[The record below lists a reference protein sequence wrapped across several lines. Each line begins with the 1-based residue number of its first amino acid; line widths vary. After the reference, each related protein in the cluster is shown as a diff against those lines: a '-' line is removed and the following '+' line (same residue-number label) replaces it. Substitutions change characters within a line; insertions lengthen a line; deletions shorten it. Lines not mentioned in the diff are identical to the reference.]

1 MATTV
6 AGAGAPERGLT
17 VPESMA
23 ASLRN
28 TTWMT
33 DGGASGSSVRSS
45 VSRFVW
51 PYSADCTYQGSCG
64 INSTEYLPGSRL
76 GNARLAANGLLRGR
90 LGRCLQHVSPS
101 GHPVKVN
108 AAIVR
113 AELIGKGK
121 RTSGLVAQLNV
132 CILGARVT
140 ADDPRNVVCG
150 NLIQ

>member
-76 GNARLAANGLLRGR
+76 GNASICWPGGPSRVGYDSETPGW
-90 LGRCLQHVSPS
+90 LGS
-101 GHPVKVN
+101 
-108 AAIVR
+108 
-113 AELIGKGK
+113 K
-121 RTSGLVAQLNV
+121 RTLSGGPCEIGRRVFMAP
-132 CILGARVT
+132 GADCATDSVRTETRIGVHGDNASCT
-140 ADDPRNVVCG
+140 
-150 NLIQ
+150 L